1 MTILN
6 LIKLLCRQIFIPT
19 NLFFYRNAS
28 TLTPN
33 HSKSLSTPHTAQN
46 IMVHPVMKS
55 NSNPAVDKQ
64 AMGINSGNY
73 IDLMAFHYS
82 LYIVYLIVYST

>member
-1 MTILN
+1 
-6 LIKLLCRQIFIPT
+6 
-19 NLFFYRNAS
+19 
-28 TLTPN
+28 
-33 HSKSLSTPHTAQN
+33 
-46 IMVHPVMKS
+46 MVHPVMKS